1 MEKKYAM
8 FSVCGCEPRI
18 LTEAELA
25 DKESLAQELGYEGE
39 RILSKALDDNF
50 DDWSEIVFLTEESMV
65 MPVDLDASKYF
76 DFIASWCVNQAF
88 GSMDNY
94 DSKASIEDFAEQL
107 DKINNK
113 GDEFRKIADK
123 DYYLA
128 KFSGLD
134 AVSFYPDEVYT
145 GDIEGYDDMTEE
157 QQQEVYDNLAQEYE
171 QQNMDEFLR
180 ELTPP
185 FGTLDKDEVLT
196 MLTQAM
202 SCELKDLRTWYK

>member
-134 AVSFYPDEVYT
+134 EVSFYPDEVYT

-196 MLTQAM
+196 MLSQAM

>member
-1 MEKKYAM
+1 MAKKYAM

-25 DKESLAQELGYEGE
+25 NKESLAQELGYEGE

-134 AVSFYPDEVYT
+134 EVSFYPDEVYT
-145 GDIEGYDDMTEE
+145 GDIEGYDDMNEE

-196 MLTQAM
+196 MLSQAM

>member
-1 MEKKYAM
+1 MAKKYAM

-25 DKESLAQELGYEGE
+25 DKESLAQELGYDGE
-39 RILSKALDDNF
+39 RILSKVLDDTF

-113 GDEFRKIADK
+113 GDEFRRVADK

-134 AVSFYPDEVYT
+134 ELSFYPDEVYT
-145 GDIEGYDDMTEE
+145 NNIEGYDDMTEE
-157 QQQEVYDNLAQEYE
+157 QQQEAYDNLAQEYE
-171 QQNMDEFLR
+171 QYNINEFLR

-185 FGTLDKDEVLT
+185 FGTLDKDEIST
-196 MLTQAM
+196 MLSQAM